1 MTGGMTDLVVI
12 FAGTLAALMII
23 GWLSMTVL
31 GRQRRLNA
39 RVERIGERARPLTTE
54 ERQIRQLKRKTQ
66 TSSPFLEGLAR
77 RALPRPQ
84 ELRQRLL
91 RTGRQISLGRYFL
104 LSLGVALAT
113 AFICRVTMQLPWFAL
128 IATGIVAGVG
138 LPHLVVGWMVA
149 RRNNRFTALFP
160 EAIDL
165 MVRGLRSGLPVTETI
180 AASGREMGDPVGPE
194 FRRIADSVRL
204 GQTLEDALWD
214 AAKRIDTAEY
224 KFFVISLSVQKE
236 TGGNLAETLA
246 NLSDILRARRQM
258 RLKIR
263 AMSSEAKASAMI
275 LGSLPFVMFGIIW
288 FLSPDYEQILFSDM
302 RGRMMLGVAVGLMGA
317 GMLVM
322 RKMVRFEI

>member
-1 MTGGMTDLVVI
+1 MTDLLVI
-12 FAGTLAALMII
+12 FAGTLAAMMII
-23 GWLSMTVL
+23 GWLAITVL

-39 RVERIGERARPLTTE
+39 RVERIGERARPMTRE

-66 TSSPFLEGLAR
+66 TSSPFIEGLAR
-77 RALPRPQ
+77 HLLPRPQ
-84 ELRQRLL
+84 QLRYRLQ
-91 RTGRQISLGRYFL
+91 RTGYQVSLGRYFL
-104 LSLGVALAT
+104 LSLGVGVAA
-113 AFICRVTMQLPWFAL
+113 AFVCRIGMQLPWFA
-128 IATGIVAGVG
+128 IAAAAIVAGIG
-138 LPHLVVGWMVA
+138 LPHLVVGWLVA
-149 RRNNRFTALFP
+149 RRDNRFTALFP
-160 EAIDL
+160 DAIDL

-180 AASGREMGDPVGPE
+180 AASGREMKEPVGPE
-194 FRRIADSVRL
+194 FRRISDSVRL
-204 GQTLEDALWD
+204 GQPLEDALWD
-214 AAKRIDTAEY
+214 AAKRLDTAEF

-246 NLSDILRARRQM
+246 NLSDILRSRKQM

-288 FLSPDYEQILFSDM
+288 SLSPSYEQALFEDI
-302 RGRMMLGVAVGLMGA
+302 RGRVMLGVALGLMGS